1 MRNQFFLNFNDHNV
15 SENNFHSILVF
26 SDKDSKNLPMWVRS
40 NLGVPKEDISAMNE
54 TFFFKDLKELFS
66 NHQRVI

>member
-26 SDKDSKNLPMWVRS
+26 SDKDSKNLPM
-40 NLGVPKEDISAMNE
+40 
-54 TFFFKDLKELFS
+54 
-66 NHQRVI
+66 